1 MRITLIVLFLAV
13 LAAAP
18 ARADDAPEA
27 WLIPFAAAYQP
38 SVSGFNTKFAEHGMP
53 EARSRHFG
61 WGLELRSLTGSF
73 LIGPLFF
80 RTLDDVEDSSYQLR
94 TAATGIFGEL
104 GVRLAPAKFLTIVP
118 LLGLGGL
125 SQSFSLRE
133 KTGSIGFDTLFGSAP
148 ENVSLSPGMKLA
160 GMGALELGF
169 IADTKAGR
177 FGVALRGGYI
187 YSPFTPTWRLANG
200 AEVSD
205 APDAHLGGPF
215 FSAGLLLMP
224 EAQAATTTT
233 TQ

>member
-1 MRITLIVLFLAV
+1 MRITLIVLL
-13 LAAAP
+13 LAALAP
-18 ARADDAPEA
+18 ARAQDAPEA

-38 SVSGFNTKFAEHGMP
+38 SVSGFNAKFAEHGMP

-80 RTLDDVEDSSYQLR
+80 RTLDDVENDSLQLR
-94 TAATGIFGEL
+94 TDATGIFGEL
-104 GVRLAPAKFLTIVP
+104 GVKLAPAKFLTIVP

-148 ENVSLSPGMKLA
+148 ENLSLSPGMKLA
-160 GMGALELGF
+160 GMGALELGL
-169 IADTKAGR
+169 IATTKAGR
-177 FGVALRGGYI
+177 FGIALRGGYL
-187 YSPFTPTWRLANG
+187 YSPFNPTWHLSNG

-215 FSAGLLLMP
+215 FSVGLLLMP
-224 EAQAATTTT
+224 EAQTTTG